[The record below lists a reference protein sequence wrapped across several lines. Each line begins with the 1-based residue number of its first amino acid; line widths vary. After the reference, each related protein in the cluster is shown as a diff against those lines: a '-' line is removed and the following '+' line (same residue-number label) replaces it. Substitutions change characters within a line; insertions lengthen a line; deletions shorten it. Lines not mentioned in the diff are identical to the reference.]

1 MLSVKNLSFAYG
13 SVQAVREVNMEV
25 PAGKIVCVMGRN
37 GVGKSTLMNNIV
49 GLLKPSSGSIT
60 LKGKELIKLP
70 AYRRSRGGL
79 AYVPQ
84 GRMIFPR
91 LTVQENL
98 EVGLAARSDGVK
110 QVPQQVYELFPVLAE
125 MSSRKGGDL
134 SGGQQQQLAIG
145 RALVTEPD
153 LLILDEPTEGIQP
166 NIIRQIGA
174 VLNKLVDENGLTVLI
189 VEQYLD
195 FVREFSHQFYVM
207 NRGSLVVAGETKDL
221 REDIIKEH
229 LSV

>member
-1 MLSVKNLSFAYG
+1 MLNVKNLSFAYG
-13 SVQAVREVNMEV
+13 SVQALREVNMEV
-25 PAGKIVCVMGRN
+25 PQGKIVCVMGRN

-60 LKGKELIKLP
+60 LNGKELIKLP
-70 AYRRSRGGL
+70 AYRRSRAGL
-79 AYVPQ
+79 GYVPQ

-98 EVGLAARSDGVK
+98 EVGLAARSDGLK
-110 QVPQQVYELFPVLAE
+110 QVPQQVYELFPVLSE
-125 MSSRKGGDL
+125 MSGRKGGDL

-145 RALVTEPD
+145 RALVTEPE

-166 NIIRQIGA
+166 NIIKQIGA
-174 VLNKLVDENGLTVLI
+174 ILNKLVDEIGLTVLI
-189 VEQYLD
+189 VEQYMD

-207 NRGSLVVAGETKDL
+207 NRGSLVVSGDTKDL
-221 REDIIKEH
+221 REDIIKDY